1 MVIVLESAWIN
12 KLYDVIKQ
20 SKLHHFKIIKK
31 KHISLFLYVDSTDSF
46 QTIKTHC
53 NQLIFER
60 YGSAFVYEIY
70 PMYNGMVDR
79 NAYLPKH
86 VKDQYAYY
94 QNKRKDLSKEEL
106 NLFLKNVKE

>member
-1 MVIVLESAWIN
+1 MVIVLESAWTN

-20 SKLHHFKIIKK
+20 SKLYHFKMIKK
-31 KHISLFLYVDSTDSF
+31 KGISLFIYVDSTDSF

-53 NQLIFER
+53 NQLIFQI
-60 YGSAFVYEIY
+60 YGIAFVYEIY
-70 PMYNGMVDR
+70 PMYQGMIDR

-86 VKDQYAYY
+86 LKDQYAYY

-106 NLFLKNVKE
+106 NMFLKNEKE